1 MANIKRKKK
10 NNDPSD
16 FSKTA
21 SGPAPIQRDCRGG
34 KNRVSQLLLGL
45 LFNQITFSM
54 KVIKMMVNRMKTRD
68 LTNQAIQCSQLGNP
82 IIFMDSYQL

>member
-1 MANIKRKKK
+1 MKTVIRKQNEILVMANIKRKKK

-34 KNRVSQLLLGL
+34 KNRDEDQRFDKPGHPVQPVGQPHHFHGFLPIVKPKMY
-45 LFNQITFSM
+45 FN
-54 KVIKMMVNRMKTRD
+54 VHLIK
-68 LTNQAIQCSQLGNP
+68 
-82 IIFMDSYQL
+82 